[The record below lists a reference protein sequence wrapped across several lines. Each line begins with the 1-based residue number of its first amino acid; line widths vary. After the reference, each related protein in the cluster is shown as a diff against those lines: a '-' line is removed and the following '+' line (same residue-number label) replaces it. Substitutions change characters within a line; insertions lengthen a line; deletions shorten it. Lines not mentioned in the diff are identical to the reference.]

1 MAAGYLLRRIG
12 ILNGG
17 FVETLDKFNFRVTLP
32 ILLITDLGRADFYQ
46 VWDTRFVL
54 YCFFVTL
61 ASIAAAALLSLPAL
75 KNRSERGEF
84 IQASFRGSAAVLGI
98 AFIQNIYGNAGMAPL
113 MMLGAVP
120 LYNVMT
126 VVILSFTAP
135 GSGGSGRQSIKKSM
149 TKIVTNPLII
159 GIAAGLLLSL
169 LRIELPLVV
178 DKTLD
183 QFAVTATP
191 LALVSLGA
199 GFEAKK
205 AAARL
210 KPALFSSFIKLM
222 LQPGRFSSSGRLSG
236 LSGCKDGSD
245 SHHAGF
251 AHHGQRLYYGE
262 RSGTRGDADFRRYC
276 YHHAVQL
283 RQHYFLAV
291 RAPDN
296 GADLEIFFL
305 LTVFLS
311 PDFRTEAGRR
321 TGAR

>member
-1 MAAGYLLRRIG
+1 MQNLIFSLNATIPVFFVMAAGYLLRRIG

-135 GSGGSGRQSIKKSM
+135 GSGGFDRQSIKKSM

-210 KPALFSSFIKLM
+210 KPALLSSFIKLM
-222 LQPGRFSSSGRLSG
+222 LQPAVFLPLAVYLGFQDAKMVAILIMLGSPTTVSAYIRAKNMGHEGTLTSGAIVITTLFSSVSITFWLFVLRTMG
-236 LSGCKDGSD
+236 L
-245 SHHAGF
+245 
-251 AHHGQRLYYGE
+251 
-262 RSGTRGDADFRRYC
+262 
-276 YHHAVQL
+276 
-283 RQHYFLAV
+283 
-291 RAPDN
+291 
-296 GADLEIFFL
+296 I
-305 LTVFLS
+305 
-311 PDFRTEAGRR
+311 
-321 TGAR
+321 

>member
-1 MAAGYLLRRIG
+1 MQNLIFSLNATIPVFFVMAAGYLLRRIG

-135 GSGGSGRQSIKKSM
+135 GSGGFDRQSIKKSM

-210 KPALFSSFIKLM
+210 KPALLSSFIKLM
-222 LQPGRFSSSGRLSG
+222 LQP
-236 LSGCKDGSD
+236 
-245 SHHAGF
+245 
-251 AHHGQRLYYGE
+251 
-262 RSGTRGDADFRRYC
+262 
-276 YHHAVQL
+276 AV
-283 RQHYFLAV
+283 
-291 RAPDN
+291 
-296 GADLEIFFL
+296 FFL
-305 LTVFLS
+305 WPFIWA
-311 PDFRTEAGRR
+311 FRMQRW
-321 TGAR
+321 